1 MLAAVLALPAQAF
14 VRLADDFSSAPG
26 SAWSGIT
33 ADLAGT
39 GAPLVNSCVPL
50 VYLPSGGNP
59 GEALQLADVDNFDS
73 YFRWQAPLGGTVLP
87 LGASL
92 QYDMHT
98 DQSAD
103 DCPNPTVVLKGGGLT
118 LVNLTSQPAVQGV
131 WVTAS
136 VLLASS
142 ATWHLGSQGAGRRP
156 ARLISRPC
164 WAIWL
169 SCGSRARH
177 TTACPKPACWTTCWS
192 RRCRSRGS
200 GFCCW
205 GAWGCWA
212 LRRGAGGP
220 DQGPSHA
227 WWQASTA
234 QYCIASMQYM
244 NALLLAKAKEV
255 RDDGAIVEVVIW
267 QLPQPVS
274 PCSHCYKYRLY
285 FGQGG
290 RDRVRYD
297 NERGKGDHRHSDG
310 LEVAY
315 RFTTLDQLLADFERD
330 VQDWS

>member
-87 LGASL
+87 LGTSL

-136 VLLASS
+136 LLLASS
-142 ATWHLGSQGAGRRP
+142 ATWHLGSQG
-156 ARLISRPC
+156 
-164 WAIWL
+164 
-169 SCGSRARH
+169 
-177 TTACPKPACWTTCWS
+177 
-192 RRCRSRGS
+192 
-200 GFCCW
+200 
-205 GAWGCWA
+205 GA
-212 LRRGAGGP
+212 
-220 DQGPSHA
+220 
-227 WWQASTA
+227 QAS
-234 QYCIASMQYM
+234 Q
-244 NALLLAKAKEV
+244 
-255 RDDGAIVEVVIW
+255 
-267 QLPQPVS
+267 
-274 PCSHCYKYRLY
+274 
-285 FGQGG
+285 
-290 RDRVRYD
+290 
-297 NERGKGDHRHSDG
+297 
-310 LEVAY
+310 
-315 RFTTLDQLLADFERD
+315 ADFQAVLGNLAELWISGETHNGVSETSVLD
-330 VQDWS
+330 NVLVAAVPEPGQ